1 MAESSNANAMVSGLK
16 VSDILLPHPS
26 LPNSMCLG
34 PRSSESPAHLISCEA
49 NRIPFVNQNLDLT
62 SWADCLRAWPNPPE
76 GWVTWYTRVSKTHYA
91 TWETT
96 GIADALSL
104 SLSPLEKN
112 ENILKTIGY
121 FWSDALNCFMFGHGP
136 MTPTLL
142 DVAMITGLDIA
153 SPSPSA
159 FKLPKVPFTL
169 SSKTECTSWGAYLK
183 RYMKTKGPVTE
194 REHTAFLNFWLEHFI
209 FCGPSLAPTK
219 NYLSLAYELAKG
231 TRLGLGK
238 LFLGEVYRSL
248 QLMSV
253 KLFSQRT
260 VKTGGPWWF
269 IQLWAQ
275 LYFQNQIPDFPPL
288 TTCTFPDTDGREIRC
303 TSYGQALYGLP
314 GSRLIPKEAAGWF
327 QIFFQGLS
335 NPLFFPY
342 TESENFENPVSFRLD
357 SFADDASTRHLFSI
371 MIRPC
376 FLPVGMSTSNRITK
390 PGYES
395 YQPVVVA
402 RQLGLGQ
409 VPPHFFLH
417 HLTASRAELP
427 DILTGQRCYTFFDA
441 LAIPIPNNLSFTTTT
456 DGFETWWTM
465 WKTHAFRRA
474 LGPSL
479 KQLDAEYDTTHQEQ
493 DGPEPK
499 QADGSPFTFLPPA
512 PVVLFCRNSPSLK
525 QVIMQG
531 QPISPKSASKNKAS
545 SGSVA
550 PRASTQARKA
560 VRKVA
565 ARKTLKRKAPV
576 QDNLQTSTE
585 ENSSEDEHS
594 HRRDMNPGDSE
605 RSTTQS
611 QTDSPSSTRQSL
623 LTFDPESI
631 EPAAPKASEGPS
643 LEMVHGPLQ
652 RLKALLSSSIETLVE
667 NPEAIKGILDEIQPH
682 LPMTL
687 RVKLWPA
694 ATLSA
699 FKSGVQSARQRIT
712 LRRAQLPLRADIA
725 EKCQRLNEKKTALDA
740 KTDTSANNAELETLR
755 KELESLEEKVRMTK
769 QLIQEKEA
777 FIARSREEAQGL
789 TADLKTDLAEIR
801 ELSGQLVTGKDEDDE
816 AEIAEVDRIR
826 ADALRA
832 LDEFLQKN
840 LLCKLLNVALDSRL

>member
-1 MAESSNANAMVSGLK
+1 MAESSNTNAMVSGLK

-76 GWVTWYTRVSKTHYA
+76 GWVAWYNRVSKTHYA
-91 TWETT
+91 TWETI

-142 DVAMITGLDIA
+142 DVTMITGLDIA

-441 LAIPIPNNLSFTTTT
+441 LAIPIPNNLCFTTTT

-479 KQLDAEYDTTHQEQ
+479 KQLDAEHDTTHQEQ

-545 SGSVA
+545 SGPVA

-576 QDNLQTSTE
+576 QDNLQGC
-585 ENSSEDEHS
+585 D
-594 HRRDMNPGDSE
+594 
-605 RSTTQS
+605 
-611 QTDSPSSTRQSL
+611 PSSL

-631 EPAAPKASEGPS
+631 EPAAPKASEEPS

-652 RLKALLSSSIETLVE
+652 RLKALLSSSVEILVE

-682 LPMTL
+682 LPVTL

-769 QLIQEKEA
+769 QLIQEKET

-801 ELSGQLVTGKDEDDE
+801 ALSGQLVTGKDEDDE
-816 AEIAEVDRIR
+816 AEIGEVDRIR
-826 ADALRA
+826 ADALCA

-840 LLCKLLNVALDSRL
+840 FCVSY

>member
-1 MAESSNANAMVSGLK
+1 MAESSNTNAMVSGLK
-16 VSDILLPHPS
+16 
-26 LPNSMCLG
+26 
-34 PRSSESPAHLISCEA
+34 
-49 NRIPFVNQNLDLT
+49 
-62 SWADCLRAWPNPPE
+62 
-76 GWVTWYTRVSKTHYA
+76 
-91 TWETT
+91 
-96 GIADALSL
+96 
-104 SLSPLEKN
+104 
-112 ENILKTIGY
+112 
-121 FWSDALNCFMFGHGP
+121 
-136 MTPTLL
+136 
-142 DVAMITGLDIA
+142 
-153 SPSPSA
+153 
-159 FKLPKVPFTL
+159 
-169 SSKTECTSWGAYLK
+169 
-183 RYMKTKGPVTE
+183 
-194 REHTAFLNFWLEHFI
+194 
-209 FCGPSLAPTK
+209 
-219 NYLSLAYELAKG
+219 
-231 TRLGLGK
+231 
-238 LFLGEVYRSL
+238 
-248 QLMSV
+248 
-253 KLFSQRT
+253 
-260 VKTGGPWWF
+260 
-269 IQLWAQ
+269 
-275 LYFQNQIPDFPPL
+275 NQILEFPPL
-288 TTCTFPDTDGREIRC
+288 ATCTFPDADGREIRC

-376 FLPVGMSTSNRITK
+376 FLPVGMSTSNRIIK

-395 YQPVVVA
+395 YQPVVAA

-441 LAIPIPNNLSFTTTT
+441 LAIPIPNNLCFTTTT

-479 KQLDAEYDTTHQEQ
+479 KQLDAEHDTTHQEQ
-493 DGPEPK
+493 DGPEPT
-499 QADGSPFTFLPPA
+499 QTDGSPFTFLPPA

-525 QVIMQG
+525 QG
-531 QPISPKSASKNKAS
+531 C
-545 SGSVA
+545 
-550 PRASTQARKA
+550 
-560 VRKVA
+560 
-565 ARKTLKRKAPV
+565 
-576 QDNLQTSTE
+576 D
-585 ENSSEDEHS
+585 
-594 HRRDMNPGDSE
+594 
-605 RSTTQS
+605 
-611 QTDSPSSTRQSL
+611 PSSL

-631 EPAAPKASEGPS
+631 EPAAPKASEEPS
-643 LEMVHGPLQ
+643 LDMVLGPLQ
-652 RLKALLSSSIETLVE
+652 RLKALLSSSVETLVE

-687 RVKLWPA
+687 QVKLWPA

-725 EKCQRLNEKKTALDA
+725 EKCQQLNENA

-755 KELESLEEKVRMTK
+755 KELESLEEKVRVTK
-769 QLIQEKEA
+769 QLIQEKET

-801 ELSGQLVTGKDEDDE
+801 ALSGQLVTGKDEDDE

-840 LLCKLLNVALDSRL
+840 LSV

>member
-1 MAESSNANAMVSGLK
+1 
-16 VSDILLPHPS
+16 
-26 LPNSMCLG
+26 MCLG
-34 PRSSESPAHLISCEA
+34 PRSSESPALLISCEA
-49 NRIPFVNQNLDLT
+49 NRIPFVSQNLDLT

-76 GWVTWYTRVSKTHYA
+76 GWVAWYNRVSKSHYA
-91 TWETT
+91 TWETI

-169 SSKTECTSWGAYLK
+169 SSKKECTSWGAYLN

-219 NYLSLAYELAKG
+219 NYLSLAYELAK
-231 TRLGLGK
+231 
-238 LFLGEVYRSL
+238 
-248 QLMSV
+248 
-253 KLFSQRT
+253 

-288 TTCTFPDTDGREIRC
+288 TTCTFPDVNGKDIRC

-327 QIFFQGLS
+327 KIFFQGLD

-342 TESENFENPVSFRLD
+342 TESANFENPISFRLGD
-357 SFADDASTRHLFSI
+357 FADDASTQHLYSI

-376 FLPVGMSTSNRITK
+376 FLPVGMSTSNRIIK
-390 PGYES
+390 PGYEC

-427 DILTGQRCYTFFDA
+427 DIITGQRCYTFFDA
-441 LAIPIPNNLSFTTTT
+441 LAIPIPRDLRFSFTT
-456 DGFETWWTM
+456 DGFETWWSM
-465 WKTHAFRRA
+465 WKTHVFRRA
-474 LGPSL
+474 LGPL
-479 KQLDAEYDTTHQEQ
+479 LRQLDAEYDIPA
-493 DGPEPK
+493 D
-499 QADGSPFTFLPPA
+499 QASTEGT
-512 PVVLFCRNSPSLK
+512 
-525 QVIMQG
+525 
-531 QPISPKSASKNKAS
+531 S
-545 SGSVA
+545 SGA
-550 PRASTQARKA
+550 EE
-560 VRKVA
+560 
-565 ARKTLKRKAPV
+565 
-576 QDNLQTSTE
+576 TSQGD
-585 ENSSEDEHS
+585 SSS
-594 HRRDMNPGDSE
+594 GNSE

-611 QTDSPSSTRQSL
+611 QTASPAPAFKKTSITETPAPQAPSRSGSRTKRRCVKRARKNPRTSSSSQEVSNAKETSSGDVEEIQMPSATLDLATSAVAAAQMGCDLSSL

-631 EPAAPKASEGPS
+631 EPTSSKAGGEPIPS
-643 LEMVHGPLQ
+643 TVRGPLQ
-652 RLKALLSSSIETLVE
+652 RLKDLLSAPTETLIE
-667 NPEAIKGILDEIQPH
+667 DSEEAKGILEDIQLH

-687 RVKLWPA
+687 QVKLWPA
-694 ATLSA
+694 VTLPV
-699 FKSGVQSARQRIT
+699 FKSRVQSARQRIA
-712 LRRAQLPLRADIA
+712 LRHSQLPLRADIA
-725 EKCQRLNEKKTALDA
+725 EKCRRLNEKKAALDA
-740 KTDTSANNAELETLR
+740 KTDTSATRAELETLR
-755 KELESLEEKVRMTK
+755 KELEDLEERVRVTK
-769 QLIQEKEA
+769 QLIQDKEA
-777 FIARSREEAQGL
+777 LVARSQDEAKGL

-801 ELSGQLVTGKDEDDE
+801 TLSNQLVTGKDEDDK
-816 AEIAEVDRIR
+816 AEIAEADRVRI
-826 ADALRA
+826 DAILA
-832 LDEFLQKN
+832 LGVFLQ
-840 LLCKLLNVALDSRL
+840 

>member
-1 MAESSNANAMVSGLK
+1 MAESSNVNAMVSGLK

-49 NRIPFVNQNLDLT
+49 NRIPFANQNLDLT

-76 GWVTWYTRVSKTHYA
+76 GWVAWYNRVSKTHYA
-91 TWETT
+91 TWETI

-142 DVAMITGLDIA
+142 DVTMITGLDIA

-169 SSKTECTSWGAYLK
+169 
-183 RYMKTKGPVTE
+183 
-194 REHTAFLNFWLEHFI
+194 
-209 FCGPSLAPTK
+209 
-219 NYLSLAYELAKG
+219 
-231 TRLGLGK
+231 
-238 LFLGEVYRSL
+238 
-248 QLMSV
+248 
-253 KLFSQRT
+253 SQRT

-275 LYFQNQIPDFPPL
+275 LYFQNQIPDFPHL
-288 TTCTFPDTDGREIRC
+288 TTCTFPDTDGKEIRC

-327 QIFFQGLS
+327 QIFFQGS
-335 NPLFFPY
+335 EDPLFFPY

-357 SFADDASTRHLFSI
+357 SFADDAGTRRLYSI

-376 FLPVGMSTSNRITK
+376 FLPVGMSTSNRIIK

-441 LAIPIPNNLSFTTTT
+441 LAIPIPHNLRFTTTT
-456 DGFETWWTM
+456 DGFDTWWSM
-465 WKTHAFRRA
+465 WKTHVFRRA
-474 LGPSL
+474 LGPL
-479 KQLDAEYDTTHQEQ
+479 LRQLDAEYSIPAHQEQ
-493 DGPEPK
+493 DGPEPT
-499 QADGSPFTFLPPA
+499 QIDGSPFTFFPPA
-512 PVVLFCRNSPSLK
+512 PVVLFCQNSPALK
-525 QVIMQG
+525 KVIMQG
-531 QPISPKSASKNKAS
+531 QPISPKSAPKSKAS
-545 SGSVA
+545 SGPVA

-565 ARKTLKRKAPV
+565 ARKTLKRKAPI
-576 QDNLQTSTE
+576 QEHLHTSTE
-585 ENSSEDEHS
+585 ENSSEEAHS
-594 HRRDMNPGDSE
+594 SQRDSSPGNSE

-611 QTDSPSSTRQSL
+611 HTDSPASVSGKKSTPEPVAPQAPIQARSRVKRRCVKRINEISSGDDEEVPMPSATLGLAASTSAVGPVANLAQPTAQPIVPTSAAPPSLGEGCDPSSL

-631 EPAAPKASEGPS
+631 EPAAPKANEGPS

-652 RLKALLSSSIETLVE
+652 RLKALLSSSIEILVE

-840 LLCKLLNVALDSRL
+840 LSV

>member
-26 LPNSMCLG
+26 LPNYMCLG

-76 GWVTWYTRVSKTHYA
+76 GWVAWYNRVTHYA
-91 TWETT
+91 TWETI

-121 FWSDALNCFMFGHGP
+121 FWSALNCFMFGHGP

-169 SSKTECTSWGAYLK
+169 SSKTECTSWGAYLR

-231 TRLGLGK
+231 TQLGLGK
-238 LFLGEVYRSL
+238 LFRGEVYRSL
-248 QLMSV
+248 QLTSV
-253 KLFSQRT
+253 KLFSQKT

-275 LYFQNQIPDFPPL
+275 LYFQNQIPDFPSL
-288 TTCTFPDTDGREIRC
+288 ATCTFPDANGKEIRC
-303 TSYGQALYGLP
+303 TSYGQALYSLP

-327 QIFFQGLS
+327 KIFFQGS
-335 NPLFFPY
+335 GDPLFFPY

-357 SFADDASTRHLFSI
+357 SFADDASTRHLYSI

-376 FLPVGMSTSNRITK
+376 FLPVSMSTSNRIIK

-417 HLTASRAELP
+417 HLTSSRAELP

-441 LAIPIPNNLSFTTTT
+441 LAIPIPHNLCFTTTT
-456 DGFETWWTM
+456 DGFDIWWSM

-474 LGPSL
+474 LGPL
-479 KQLDAEYDTTHQEQ
+479 LRQLDAEYDIPAHQEQ
-493 DGPEPK
+493 DGPKPT
-499 QADGSPFTFLPPA
+499 QIDGSPFTFLPPA
-512 PVVLFCRNSPSLK
+512 PVVLFCQNSPALK
-525 QVIMQG
+525 KI
-531 QPISPKSASKNKAS
+531 NETS
-545 SGSVA
+545 SGDV
-550 PRASTQARKA
+550 
-560 VRKVA
+560 
-565 ARKTLKRKAPV
+565 
-576 QDNLQTSTE
+576 E
-585 ENSSEDEHS
+585 EGCDLS
-594 HRRDMNPGDSE
+594 
-605 RSTTQS
+605 
-611 QTDSPSSTRQSL
+611 SL

-631 EPAAPKASEGPS
+631 EPAIPKASEEPS
-643 LEMVHGPLQ
+643 PGTVHGPLQ
-652 RLKALLSSSIETLVE
+652 RLKALLSSSVEILVE

-682 LPMTL
+682 LPVTL
-687 RVKLWPA
+687 
-694 ATLSA
+694 
-699 FKSGVQSARQRIT
+699 QRNVNGLT
-712 LRRAQLPLRADIA
+712 R
-725 EKCQRLNEKKTALDA
+725 KRLLYA

-769 QLIQEKEA
+769 QLIQEKET

-789 TADLKTDLAEIR
+789 TIR
-801 ELSGQLVTGKDEDDE
+801 KLIWLRFVLEQPAG
-816 AEIAEVDRIR
+816 DRQR
-826 ADALRA
+826 
-832 LDEFLQKN
+832 
-840 LLCKLLNVALDSRL
+840 

>member
-1 MAESSNANAMVSGLK
+1 MAESSNTNATVSGLK

-76 GWVTWYTRVSKTHYA
+76 GWMAWYTRVSKTHYA
-91 TWETT
+91 TWETI

-169 SSKTECTSWGAYLK
+169 SSKTECTSWGAYLR

-231 TRLGLGK
+231 TQLGLGK

-248 QLMSV
+248 QLTSV
-253 KLFSQRT
+253 KLLSQKT

-275 LYFQNQIPDFPPL
+275 LYFQNQIPDFPSL
-288 TTCTFPDTDGREIRC
+288 ATCTFPDANGKEIRC
-303 TSYGQALYGLP
+303 TSYGQALYSLP

-327 QIFFQGLS
+327 KSFFQGLDD
-335 NPLFFPY
+335 PLFFPY

-357 SFADDASTRHLFSI
+357 SFADDASTRHLYSI

-376 FLPVGMSTSNRITK
+376 FLPVGMSTSNRIIK

-395 YQPVVVA
+395 YQPVEQMA
-402 RQLGLGQ
+402 QSPRSRRLS
-409 VPPHFFLH
+409 LH
-417 HLTASRAELP
+417 TSPGSSL
-427 DILTGQRCYTFFDA
+427 
-441 LAIPIPNNLSFTTTT
+441 LS
-456 DGFETWWTM
+456 
-465 WKTHAFRRA
+465 
-474 LGPSL
+474 
-479 KQLDAEYDTTHQEQ
+479 
-493 DGPEPK
+493 
-499 QADGSPFTFLPPA
+499 
-512 PVVLFCRNSPSLK
+512 NSPALK
-525 QVIMQG
+525 KVIMQG
-531 QPISPKSASKNKAS
+531 QPISPKSAPKSKAS
-545 SGSVA
+545 SGPVA

-565 ARKTLKRKAPV
+565 ARKTLKRKAPI
-576 QDNLQTSTE
+576 QENLHINEISSGDGEEVPMPSATLDLAASTSVAGQVANLAKLPEKPIVT
-585 ENSSEDEHS
+585 SSAAPLSLGEGCDLS
-594 HRRDMNPGDSE
+594 
-605 RSTTQS
+605 
-611 QTDSPSSTRQSL
+611 SL
-623 LTFDPESI
+623 LAFDPESI
-631 EPAAPKASEGPS
+631 EPAISKAGEEPS
-643 LEMVHGPLQ
+643 PGTVHGPLQ
-652 RLKALLSSSIETLVE
+652 HLKTLLSSSVEILVE
-667 NPEAIKGILDEIQPH
+667 NPEAIRGILEEIQSH
-682 LPMTL
+682 LPVTL
-687 RVKLWPA
+687 HVKLWPA
-694 ATLSA
+694 VTLSA
-699 FKSGVQSARQRIT
+699 FS
-712 LRRAQLPLRADIA
+712 
-725 EKCQRLNEKKTALDA
+725 
-740 KTDTSANNAELETLR
+740 AELEILR
-755 KELESLEEKVRMTK
+755 KELENLEESVRMTK
-769 QLIQEKEA
+769 RLIQEKETL
-777 FIARSREEAQGL
+777 IARSREEAQGL

-801 ELSGQLVTGKDEDDE
+801 ALNSQLVTGKDEDDE
-816 AEIAEVDRIR
+816 DEIAGVDRIR
-826 ADALRA
+826 ADALHA
-832 LDEFLQKN
+832 LDEFLQEN
-840 LLCKLLNVALDSRL
+840 LSV

>member
-49 NRIPFVNQNLDLT
+49 NRIPFVNQDLDLT

-76 GWVTWYTRVSKTHYA
+76 GWVAWYNRVSKTHYA
-91 TWETT
+91 TWETI

-231 TRLGLGK
+231 THLGLGK

-253 KLFSQRT
+253 KLFSQKT

-269 IQLWAQ
+269 LQLWAQ

-288 TTCTFPDTDGREIRC
+288 ATCTFPDANGREIRC

-314 GSRLIPKEAAGWF
+314 GSRLIPKEAAAWF
-327 QIFFQGLS
+327 KIFFQGLS

-342 TESENFENPVSFRLD
+342 TESNFENPVSFRLD

-376 FLPVGMSTSNRITK
+376 FLPVGMSTSNRIIK

-441 LAIPIPNNLSFTTTT
+441 LAIPIPHNLCFTTTT

-479 KQLDAEYDTTHQEQ
+479 KQLDAEYDIPTHQGC
-493 DGPEPK
+493 DL
-499 QADGSPFTFLPPA
+499 S
-512 PVVLFCRNSPSLK
+512 
-525 QVIMQG
+525 
-531 QPISPKSASKNKAS
+531 
-545 SGSVA
+545 
-550 PRASTQARKA
+550 
-560 VRKVA
+560 
-565 ARKTLKRKAPV
+565 
-576 QDNLQTSTE
+576 
-585 ENSSEDEHS
+585 
-594 HRRDMNPGDSE
+594 
-605 RSTTQS
+605 
-611 QTDSPSSTRQSL
+611 SL

-631 EPAAPKASEGPS
+631 EPATSKAGEEPS
-643 LEMVHGPLQ
+643 PGTVHGPLQ
-652 RLKALLSSSIETLVE
+652 RLKTLLSSSVETLVE
-667 NPEAIKGILDEIQPH
+667 NPEAVTGILEEIQSH
-682 LPMTL
+682 LPVTL
-687 RVKLWPA
+687 QVKLWPA
-694 ATLSA
+694 VTLSA
-699 FKSGVQSARQRIT
+699 FRSRVQSARQRIT
-712 LRRAQLPLRADIA
+712 LPHAHLPMRADIA
-725 EKCQRLNEKKTALDA
+725 EKCRRLNEKKAALDA
-740 KTDTSANNAELETLR
+740 KTDTSANSAELETLR
-755 KELESLEEKVRMTK
+755 KELENLEERVRMTK
-769 QLIQEKEA
+769 RLIQEKETL
-777 FIARSREEAQGL
+777 IARSREEAQGL

-801 ELSGQLVTGKDEDDE
+801 ALSSQLVTGKDEDDE

-826 ADALRA
+826 ARLHA
-832 LDEFLQKN
+832 LDEFLQEN
-840 LLCKLLNVALDSRL
+840 LSV